1 MMREKMLSMLEMN
14 PKGLTT
20 SALAQQLGLAQ
31 GPDTIYALEA
41 LLAYCNE
48 VGQEDQRWK
57 IVKKSMKNKILGSIE
72 AYANSSGKK
81 IFRLSAALSGIP
93 INEHPTEDKLREIL
107 DATNGQFQLL
117 RNAMIKRNK

>member
-1 MMREKMLSMLEMN
+1 MMREQMLSMLEIN

-20 SALAQQLGLAQ
+20 SALAQQLGLVQ
-31 GPDTIYALEA
+31 RPDIISALEA
-41 LLAYCNE
+41 LLSYCGE
-48 VGQEDQRWK
+48 VGKEDHKWK
-57 IVKKSMKNKILGSIE
+57 IVKRSRKNKILSAIE

-81 IFRLSAALSGIP
+81 IFRLSASLSGIP